1 MSEKIN
7 KSFEKSIDGKLVNLF
22 WLKSKTVSVGICN
35 YGARITHFI
44 VSNNNAEVDITLG
57 FDSIDDYINKES
69 ELYYGVTVGRFA
81 NRIANAKFS
90 LNGKEYQLQPNN
102 GGNSLHS
109 GNPAFHNKVWD
120 VISVK
125 EHSITLSV
133 TSPDG
138 EGGFPGNLTCNVVF
152 TLTEENELIVNYIA
166 QTDQDTVVN
175 LTNHAYFNLNGEG
188 SGSVLNH
195 EVCINAD
202 EFVPINIA
210 CIPKGNFDKVT
221 DTPFDFRE
229 AKTIAKDIAVD
240 NEQLKFGNGYDHS
253 FAINQ
258 TELINFAGSAKGD
271 QTGLTLEVYTTQPGM
286 QFYTGNYLNGHI
298 GKSGAPYDVRT
309 GFCFETQHHPDSPN
323 QPNFPSTV
331 LKVGE
336 EFKSTTVYKV
346 F

>member
-1 MSEKIN
+1 
-7 KSFEKSIDGKLVNLF
+7 
-22 WLKSKTVSVGICN
+22 
-35 YGARITHFI
+35 
-44 VSNNNAEVDITLG
+44 
-57 FDSIDDYINKES
+57 
-69 ELYYGVTVGRFA
+69 
-81 NRIANAKFS
+81 
-90 LNGKEYQLQPNN
+90 
-102 GGNSLHS
+102 GNSLHS
-109 GNPAFHNKVWD
+109 GSDAFHNKVWD

-125 EHSITLSV
+125 DHNITLSV

-138 EGGFPGNLTCNVVF
+138 EGGFPGNLTCEVVF
-152 TLTEENELIVNYIA
+152 TLTEENELIVNYTA

-188 SGSVLNH
+188 TGSVLKH
-195 EVCINAD
+195 KVRINAD
-202 EFVPINIA
+202 EFVPINTA
-210 CIPKGNFDKVT
+210 CIPKGFFDTVSN
-221 DTPFDFRE
+221 TPFDFRE
-229 AKTIAKDIAVD
+229 TKAIAKDIDVD

-271 QTGLTLEVYTTQPGM
+271 QTGLTLEVYTTEPGM

-298 GKSGAPYDVRT
+298 GKSGAPYYART

-323 QPNFPSTV
+323 NPNFSSTV
-331 LKVGE
+331 LKAGE